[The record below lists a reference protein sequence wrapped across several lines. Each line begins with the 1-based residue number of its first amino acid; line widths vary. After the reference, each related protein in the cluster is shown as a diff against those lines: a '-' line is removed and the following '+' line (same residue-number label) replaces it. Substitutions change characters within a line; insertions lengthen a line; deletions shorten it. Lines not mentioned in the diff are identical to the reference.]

1 MVTEVAKNE
10 IYFLKSIEE
19 SIPIN
24 FDGQKVEL
32 GKSFEGIPVFTV
44 KEIEN
49 HKKEKGKKWC
59 GSWKDKWQKPLI

>member
-1 MVTEVAKNE
+1 MVTEVSENE

-24 FDGQKVEL
+24 FDEQKVEL
-32 GKSFEGIPVFTV
+32 GKSFEGIPVFAV